1 MKLKNTPLSTIPIFL
16 IIIVLILT
24 IIFKKESSLI
34 QREIILYIENNC
46 IEVDCEI
53 KLSSLTN
60 FEWDSL
66 YYFEER
72 ALLDSQLRN
81 DKLFPF
87 DVPKSEKLMAGQMI
101 FVKNNQVVHFEEI
114 ERGVDQGKKNEI
126 SFNNSA
132 VEGMQFYTPET
143 AVFSVKNYSNL
154 GFFKYRYYALTAIKL

>member
-1 MKLKNTPLSTIPIFL
+1 MRKVNTLTGTILLILIIFL
-16 IIIVLILT
+16 I
-24 IIFKKESSLI
+24 IIFKKESSLV
-34 QREIILYIENNC
+34 QREIISYIEKNC
-46 IEVDCEI
+46 IEVECEI
-53 KLSSLTN
+53 RLSSLTN

-66 YYFEER
+66 YYFQER

-114 ERGVDQGKKNEI
+114 ERGVDQSKKNEI
-126 SFNNSA
+126 SFNNSMA